1 MTKNRHTPAYPAEL
15 RERGVRLFR
24 ENRADYASD
33 TAAYKAIAPKL
44 GCSPDSL
51 RVWCQ
56 QAERDAGQRAGLT
69 IAEKD
74 RIKELE
80 REVRELRQANEILKK
95 ASALFRSGGAR
106 PPVSQMIVFIDDH
119 RRVHGVEPICRV
131 LGIAP
136 STYYALK
143 AVERDPDLA
152 SDRAKQDQLDMAAIK
167 EAFDGSRGRYGARK
181 VWHQLRRS
189 GHDIARCTVERL
201 MKAMGLQGVVRGKKV
216 TTTNPDT
223 AQPCPDDKVN
233 RAFVAAMPNQLWVS
247 DFTYVSSW
255 QGMVYVAFVID
266 VFARKIVGWR
276 VSTSMTTGFVLDA
289 LNQAICQRAP
299 SEADKL
305 IHHSDRGSQYLSIRY
320 TERLAEAGI
329 DTSVGSVGDSYDNA
343 LAESIIGL
351 FKTEVI
357 KFLGPWKSVGQVEW
371 ETLKWVDWYN
381 KTRLHSAIGYITPNE
396 AEEAFYAN
404 LNVDEKAA

>member
-1 MTKNRHTPAYPAEL
+1 M
-15 RERGVRLFR
+15 
-24 ENRADYASD
+24 
-33 TAAYKAIAPKL
+33 
-44 GCSPDSL
+44 
-51 RVWCQ
+51 
-56 QAERDAGQRAGLT
+56 
-69 IAEKD
+69 
-74 RIKELE
+74 
-80 REVRELRQANEILKK
+80 RQHFWGILIQH
-95 ASALFRSGGAR
+95 L
-106 PPVSQMIVFIDDH
+106 QILFIDDQ
-119 RRVHGVEPICRV
+119 RSVFGVEPICRV

-136 STYYALK
+136 STYYDRK
-143 AVERDPDLA
+143 AVERDPNLA
-152 SDRAKQDQLDMAAIK
+152 SDRAKQDRLDMAAIK

-181 VWHQLRRS
+181 VWHQLRRER
-189 GHDIARCTVERL
+189 HDVARCTVERL

-216 TTTNPDT
+216 ITTNPDT

-233 RAFVAAMPNQLWVS
+233 RAFVADMPNQLWVS

-255 QGMVYVAFVID
+255 QGMVYVAFIID

-289 LNQAICQRAP
+289 LNQAICQREP

-381 KTRLHSAIGYITPNE
+381 KTRLHSAIGYITPDE

-404 LNVDEKAA
+404 LKGDEKAA

>member
-1 MTKNRHTPAYPAEL
+1 M
-15 RERGVRLFR
+15 
-24 ENRADYASD
+24 
-33 TAAYKAIAPKL
+33 IAF
-44 GCSPDSL
+44 
-51 RVWCQ
+51 V
-56 QAERDAGQRAGLT
+56 
-69 IAEKD
+69 
-74 RIKELE
+74 
-80 REVRELRQANEILKK
+80 
-95 ASALFRSGGAR
+95 
-106 PPVSQMIVFIDDH
+106 DDH
-119 RRVHGVEPICRV
+119 GSVHGVGPICRV

-136 STYYALK
+136 STYYGFK

-152 SDRAKQDQLDMAAIK
+152 SDRTRQDHLDKAAIK

-181 VWHQLRRS
+181 VWHQLRRE

-201 MKAMGLQGVVRGKKV
+201 MKVMGLQGVVRGKKV
-216 TTTNPDT
+216 ITTNPDA

-233 RAFVAAMPNQLWVS
+233 RAFVADMPNQLWVS

-255 QGMVYVAFVID
+255 QGMVYVAFIID

-381 KTRLHSAIGYITPNE
+381 NTRLHSAIGYVTPQE
-396 AEEAFYAN
+396 AEEAFYAS
-404 LNVDEKAA
+404 LNAAEKAA

>member
-1 MTKNRHTPAYPAEL
+1 M
-15 RERGVRLFR
+15 
-24 ENRADYASD
+24 
-33 TAAYKAIAPKL
+33 IA
-44 GCSPDSL
+44 
-51 RVWCQ
+51 
-56 QAERDAGQRAGLT
+56 
-69 IAEKD
+69 
-74 RIKELE
+74 
-80 REVRELRQANEILKK
+80 
-95 ASALFRSGGAR
+95 
-106 PPVSQMIVFIDDH
+106 FIDGH
-119 RRVHGVEPICRV
+119 RCVHGVGPICRV
-131 LGIAP
+131 LEIAP
-136 STYYALK
+136 STYYAFK

-152 SDRAKQDQLDMAAIK
+152 SGRARQDRLDMAAIK
-167 EAFDGSRGRYGARK
+167 QTFDGSRGRYGARK
-181 VWHQLRRS
+181 VWHQLRRE

-201 MKAMGLQGVVRGKKV
+201 MKVMGLQGVVRGKKV
-216 TTTNPDT
+216 ITTNPDT

-233 RAFVAAMPNQLWVS
+233 RAFVADMPNQLWVS

-255 QGMVYVAFVID
+255 QGMVYVAFIID

-320 TERLAEAGI
+320 TERLAQAGI

-357 KFLGPWKSVGQVEW
+357 KFLAPWKSVSQVEW

-381 KTRLHSAIGYITPNE
+381 NARLHSAIGYVTPHE
-396 AEEAFYAN
+396 AEEAFYAS
-404 LNVDEKAA
+404 LNAAEKAA